1 MGVLS
6 REFLRKLRL
15 VEQGIAIVDMEAG
28 LEHFG
33 RGIDEAIDKVVLVV
47 EPSFESIN
55 IAERIRGLAAG
66 MNKEVAAVLN
76 KMPSE
81 KVTKRLL
88 EELSNRALK
97 LIGIIPNDL
106 QVFEAGLEGRIPEWG
121 EAAQAA
127 GQILDGL
134 LSRRQP

>member
-1 MGVLS
+1 MVL
-6 REFLRKLRL
+6 
-15 VEQGIAIVDMEAG
+15 G
-28 LEHFG
+28 LG
-33 RGIDEAIDKVVLVV
+33 RGIDEAIDKIVLVI